1 MLIVPTLQRGYAVV
15 TLQRPCA
22 DHHRKAGSRRHTPS
36 FARNPMPPA
45 SPTETCPSG
54 GGPSIARLRLRL
66 AQTGMHRKHPVALDQ
81 TGRGSTQ
88 GCIHTLER
96 GNDQARDQ
104 SFCGPFPIL
113 SRAWPAPE
121 TSIVVGRSGPRPRCQ
136 GGHARWWPPLTLPGG
151 LVIDHGARG
160 TPHAQ
165 SILLEFYAFQQRS
178 AVVRRGN
185 GSGSSPVALPG
196 RRVSRTSPHRKN
208 RRYRRGAVHRTGP
221 GRPVCPSP
229 QSFPVYR

>member
-136 GGHARWWPPLTLPGG
+136 GGHARWWPPLTQ
-151 LVIDHGARG
+151 DGAGAQGAAFCPRFVTITG
-160 TPHAQ
+160 TTFSWVQARTNPKQ
-165 SILLEFYAFQQRS
+165 PFVSTCIFISSNPRRS
-178 AVVRRGN
+178 ARRIE
-185 GSGSSPVALPG
+185 
-196 RRVSRTSPHRKN
+196 
-208 RRYRRGAVHRTGP
+208 
-221 GRPVCPSP
+221 CPP
-229 QSFPVYR
+229 